1 VETDQLKSTSFT
13 FLGSTISFMLQVM
26 LAPNFAILNVVPNF
40 IMVFVI
46 INSMFSPKIRS
57 CLAGFVLGLLYDF
70 ISQGALGAMSFVL
83 SVLAYAVSSLN
94 KDLFAD
100 SWVAQA
106 FFLLLAAFMGEL
118 FHAIF
123 LSIFGFDND
132 FIASLGMRVLP
143 GSIYAA
149 LIGLVFFVIVIMS
162 RVAKKR
168 KKDARIFKGRF
179 R

>member
-1 VETDQLKSTSFT
+1 
-13 FLGSTISFMLQVM
+13 MLQVM

-149 LIGLVFFVIVIMS
+149 LIGLVFFVIMS